1 MEKKFLL
8 TLDNEFIEYCRVNNI
23 QDVEKFGKELFQKAF
38 TELKYGKV
46 PVINLKTETKVVET
60 KVTKIETEIVRELG
74 EPEIVIPKEIR
85 KEAYDALRKE
95 LKKNNLYDE

>member
-23 QDVEKFGKELFQKAF
+23 EDVEKFAKEIFKKAF
-38 TELKYGKV
+38 MELKYTKV
-46 PVINLKTETKVVET
+46 PIVKLKTETKVVES
-60 KVTKIETEIVRELG
+60 KVTKIETEIVQELG

-85 KEAYDALRKE
+85 KEAYDELRKE
-95 LKKNNLYDE
+95 LKKNDLYDE